1 MLMGGL
7 RQAAHEDL
15 RGFLETDYGN
25 IVFGLLFPAVGA
37 VILTRV
43 PGHRLGWL
51 YCVCGSACALS
62 LASYTYAQRGLVEL
76 PGSLPG
82 ALAAGWVSSWI
93 WICGFSPLITFGLL
107 YFPDGRLP
115 SRRWRPVAVLAGGV
129 IVTGVVYAALRPG
142 PLENHPVRDNP
153 LGISA
158 MGPWEEAVTTFWLPL
173 LVASIIASFTA
184 LVVRYRTATPAEKD
198 QTRWFVVAG
207 GLVVLS
213 MAIPASSPVG
223 LIGNL
228 LVILAIPL
236 FPVSVGVAV
245 LRSRLDG
252 VSVALRPSLVY
263 SWLVAGGLVVYAAV
277 VLLLDVLLRRHA
289 QPLVALV
296 GAGAVAVAYQPLRL
310 RLQRSTDRMLYGDRA
325 DPYAVSTKVGRR
337 SQAAASSQQAL
348 SATVGA
354 IADALRLP
362 YVAIALPGDSP
373 RRPTAS
379 TGTAPSSPAWSVP
392 LKHGGDEIGQL
403 LVSQR
408 NELESLTEAEK
419 RLLTDLSRQ
428 VAVVTQAALL
438 DQALQRSL
446 ERQVLTR
453 EEERLRL
460 RRDLHD
466 GLGPT
471 LAGVALG
478 LDAARNMLTSDAESA
493 DDLLRDLKSETLGCV
508 TEIRRIVDDL
518 RPPTLD
524 QLGLLAALR
533 SFADR
538 LSSRD
543 GALQVEV
550 HAADPLPALPAAVE
564 VAAFRIATEAMTNV
578 ARHAA
583 ARHCGLRLDITDD
596 LRIEIWDDG
605 TGIPVKHRRGV
616 GIDSM
621 TERAAEIG
629 GDCVVA
635 SAAEG
640 GTVVVAH
647 LPLVAA

>member
-1 MLMGGL
+1 VVVAIAM
-7 RQAAHEDL
+7 
-15 RGFLETDYGN
+15 
-25 IVFGLLFPAVGA
+25 P
-37 VILTRV
+37 
-43 PGHRLGWL
+43 
-51 YCVCGSACALS
+51 
-62 LASYTYAQRGLVEL
+62 TY
-76 PGSLPG
+76 S
-82 ALAAGWVSSWI
+82 
-93 WICGFSPLITFGLL
+93 
-107 YFPDGRLP
+107 
-115 SRRWRPVAVLAGGV
+115 
-129 IVTGVVYAALRPG
+129 
-142 PLENHPVRDNP
+142 PVR
-153 LGISA
+153 
-158 MGPWEEAVTTFWLPL
+158 
-173 LVASIIASFTA
+173 
-184 LVVRYRTATPAEKD
+184 
-198 QTRWFVVAG
+198 
-207 GLVVLS
+207 
-213 MAIPASSPVG
+213 

-236 FPVSVGVAV
+236 FPVAVGVAV
-245 LRSRLDG
+245 LRGRLDG

-263 SWLVAGGLVVYAAV
+263 GWLVATGLLVYATV

-310 RLQRSTDRMLYGDRA
+310 RLQRSTDRMLYGDRG
-325 DPYAVSTKVGRR
+325 DPYAVSTSVGRR
-337 SQAAASSQQAL
+337 SEAAASSQQAL

-362 YVAIALPGDSP
+362 YVAIALPSDP
-373 RRPTAS
+373 PHRPAAS
-379 TGTAPSSPAWSVP
+379 TGAAPSSPALSIP
-392 LKHGGDEIGQL
+392 LKHGGDEVGHL

-428 VAVVTQAALL
+428 VAVVTHAAVL
-438 DQALQRSL
+438 DEALRRSM

-478 LDAARNMLTSDAESA
+478 LDAARNMLTDDADSA
-493 DDLLRDLKSETLGCV
+493 DELLRDLKSETLACV
-508 TEIRRIVDDL
+508 ADIRRIIDDL

-550 HAADPLPALPAAVE
+550 QAADPLPALPAAVE

-578 ARHAA
+578 ARHATA
-583 ARHCGLRLDITDD
+583 KLCRLRLEIADD

-605 TGIPVKHRRGV
+605 TGIPVEGGHSGGV
-616 GIDSM
+616 GIASM

-629 GDCVVA
+629 GDCVVG
-635 SAAEG
+635 SAAGG

-647 LPLVAA
+647 LPLVMA

>member
-1 MLMGGL
+1 MALTGSSRIAWGVAGVSAGLVGFWLVMGGL
-7 RQAAHEDL
+7 RQASDEDV
-15 RGFLETDYGN
+15 REFLQTEYAN
-25 IVFGLLFPAVGA
+25 NVFGLLFPAVGA

-43 PGHRLGWL
+43 PGHWLGWL
-51 YCVCGSACALS
+51 YCLCGSACALT
-62 LASYTYAQRGLVEL
+62 LASYSYAERGLVEL
-76 PGSLPG
+76 PGWFP
-82 ALAAGWVSSWI
+82 AAVAAGWLSSWI
-93 WICGFSPLITFGLL
+93 WICGFSPLITFGML

-115 SRRWRPVAVLAGGV
+115 SRRWRPVAVLAGAV
-129 IVTGVVYAALRPG
+129 IATGVLYAALRPG
-142 PLENHPVRDNP
+142 PLLNHPVRDNP

-158 MGPWEEAVTTFWLPL
+158 LRPWEATVSTLWLPI
-173 LVASIIASFTA
+173 LVVSILASFAA
-184 LVVRYRTATPAEKD
+184 LVVRYRTATPAKRD

-207 GLVVLS
+207 GLVVV
-213 MAIPASSPVG
+213 AIAMPTYSPVR

-236 FPVSVGVAV
+236 FPVAVGVAV
-245 LRSRLDG
+245 LRGRLDG

-263 SWLVAGGLVVYAAV
+263 GWLVATGLLVYATV

-310 RLQRSTDRMLYGDRA
+310 RLQRSTDRMLYGDRG
-325 DPYAVSTKVGRR
+325 DPYAVSTSVGRR
-337 SQAAASSQQAL
+337 SEAAASSQQAL

-362 YVAIALPGDSP
+362 YVAIALPSDP
-373 RRPTAS
+373 PHRPAAS
-379 TGTAPSSPAWSVP
+379 TGAAPSSPALSIP
-392 LKHGGDEIGQL
+392 LKHGGDEVGHL

-428 VAVVTQAALL
+428 VAVVTHAAVL
-438 DQALQRSL
+438 DEALRRSM

-478 LDAARNMLTSDAESA
+478 LDAARNMLTDDADSA
-493 DDLLRDLKSETLGCV
+493 DELLRDLKSETLACV
-508 TEIRRIVDDL
+508 ADIRRIIDDL

-543 GALQVEV
+543 GALEVEV
-550 HAADPLPALPAAVE
+550 QATDPLPALPAAVE

-578 ARHAA
+578 AR
-583 ARHCGLRLDITDD
+583 
-596 LRIEIWDDG
+596 
-605 TGIPVKHRRGV
+605 
-616 GIDSM
+616 
-621 TERAAEIG
+621 
-629 GDCVVA
+629 
-635 SAAEG
+635 
-640 GTVVVAH
+640 
-647 LPLVAA
+647 